1 MVAFSMQSPAV
12 PVSHPIEERTMLNPH
27 RVRVVALA
35 ALLCLVPMAL
45 RAQATIKVNDS
56 VSVRVGFLGQ
66 MWADFNQNVRQ
77 DTSFAQNIFI
87 RRMRFILSGQIG
99 SKLGFFFQTDDP
111 NLGRTGPGFT
121 KNLATQGF
129 IIQDAYVELKP
140 STSNALYVD
149 AGLLLI
155 PLCRNCYASA
165 ASLLPIDYSSYSF
178 LNSGPTGGTNGR
190 DVGFEAKGTF
200 ADQHLEYRLG
210 IFSGSRLANPQTP
223 TVQTASNSLRG
234 AGHLMV
240 NFLEGEAPAYVL
252 AGTYLGRRKVF
263 NVGAGFDVQSQYK
276 ALAGDAFLS
285 YPLGANGVTLAT
297 TFIHY
302 DGGTFFP
309 TLPRQ
314 NTFEVEGGYHFT
326 DAKITPWAKFETRS
340 INASFQN
347 ATNQNDRRIQLGGTY
362 YWVGHNL
369 NVKAAYTRGTFN
381 VLNTAAINQNGLTL
395 QLQGF
400 YY

>member
-1 MVAFSMQSPAV
+1 VADSTAV
-12 PVSHPIEERTMLNPH
+12 IDRSASHPIEERTMFNPH
-27 RVRVVALA
+27 RIRGAAHA
-35 ALLCLVPMAL
+35 ALLCLAPMAA

-66 MWADFNQNVRQ
+66 MWADFSQNVRQ

-210 IFSGSRLANPQTP
+210 LFSGSRLANPQTP

-240 NFLEGEAPAYVL
+240 NFMEGEAPAYVL
-252 AGTYLGRRKVF
+252 AGTYLGRRRVF
-263 NVGAGFDVQSQYK
+263 NVGAGFDVQSKYK

-302 DGGTFFP
+302 DGGAFFP

-314 NTFEVEGGYHFT
+314 NTFEVEGGYNFT

-340 INASFQN
+340 INAAFQN
-347 ATNQNDRRIQLGGTY
+347 ATNQNDRRLQLGGTY

-381 VLNTAAINQNGLTL
+381 VLNTAAINQNGFTL